1 MPYLNQAS
9 LFRNPSAWVPLVM
22 SAAALGL
29 VLFNIATVSPEQ
41 RPADEETAAHVFQL
55 LIAGQAPIAAFFAL
69 KWLPRSPGHALYVLA
84 AQAAA
89 ALIALAPV
97 AIFDL

>member
-1 MPYLNQAS
+1 LKAS
-9 LFRNPSAWVPLVM
+9 LFHKASAWIPLAM
-22 SAAALGL
+22 SGVALAI
-29 VLFNIATVSPEQ
+29 VLSSIAMMRPE
-41 RPADEETAAHVFQL
+41 RATDEETAAHLFQL

-69 KWLPRSPGHALYVLA
+69 KWMPRSPGHALYVLA

-89 ALIALAPV
+89 AMIALAPV